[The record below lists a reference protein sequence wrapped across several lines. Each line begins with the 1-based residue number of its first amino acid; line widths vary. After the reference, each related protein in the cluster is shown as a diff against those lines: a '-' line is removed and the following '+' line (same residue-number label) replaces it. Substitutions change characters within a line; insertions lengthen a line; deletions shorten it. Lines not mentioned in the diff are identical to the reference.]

1 MAATDSKIVDG
12 LGLGELVTWIVGQL
26 ATKFGQT
33 EVQSAISTALTNY
46 YTKSETLSATEI
58 QALIDNLSA
67 IKILNKGD
75 VSGGVVSAATAEVAS
90 VCTAYVQTNYSRAP
104 EDFDG
109 LLVTV
114 TDNNND
120 IVLYVYSTA
129 STSWVDISRN
139 ITINIANA
147 TSSTAGIAKLY
158 NEIGA
163 QTDGG
168 ITPAAVQAM
177 KTTIDSSISTLQSG
191 KANASDVY
199 TKTETYSRT
208 EVDNK
213 IPVALTT
220 EEIAQIISS
229 ASAS

>member
-26 ATKFGQT
+26 AAKYGQA
-33 EVQSAISTALTNY
+33 EVQSAISTALANY
-46 YTKSETLSATEI
+46 YTKSETLSATQI
-58 QALIDNLSA
+58 QALIDNLNA
-67 IKILNKGD
+67 IKILNKDD
-75 VSGGVVSAATAEVAS
+75 VSGGVVSAATADVSS
-90 VCTAYVQTNYSRAP
+90 VCTTYVQTNYSRTP

-109 LLVTV
+109 ILVTV

-129 STSWVDISRN
+129 SSSWVDISRN

-147 TSSTAGIAKLY
+147 TSTVAGISKLY
-158 NEIGA
+158 NALGT

-168 ITPAAVQAM
+168 ITPSAVKA
-177 KTTIDSSISTLQSG
+177 KTDVIDSSINTINTTLG
-191 KANASDVY
+191 NKANSSDVY
-199 TKTETYSRT
+199 NKT
-208 EVDNK
+208 EVDSK

>member
-1 MAATDSKIVDG
+1 MAATDSKIVNG

-26 ATKFGQT
+26 AAKYGQA
-33 EVQSAISTALTNY
+33 EVQSAISTALASY

-58 QALIDNLSA
+58 QALIDNLNA
-67 IKILNKGD
+67 IKILNKDD
-75 VSGGVVSAATAEVAS
+75 VSSGVVSAATADVSS
-90 VCTAYVQTNYSRAP
+90 VCTTYVQTNYSRSP

-109 LLVTV
+109 ILVTV

-129 STSWVDISRN
+129 SSSWVDISRN

-147 TSSTAGIAKLY
+147 TSTVAGISKLY
-158 NEIGA
+158 NALGT

-168 ITPAAVQAM
+168 ITPAAVKAETDAI
-177 KTTIDSSISTLQSG
+177 KTSVSSLQTG
-191 KANASDVY
+191 KANTSDVY
-199 TKTETYSRT
+199 TKA

>member
-26 ATKFGQT
+26 AAKYGQA
-33 EVQSAISTALTNY
+33 EVQSAISTALTSY
-46 YTKSETLSATEI
+46 YTKGETLSTTEI
-58 QALIDNLSA
+58 QALINNLNA
-67 IKILNKGD
+67 IKILNKDD
-75 VSGGVVSAATAEVAS
+75 VSGGVVSAATADVSS
-90 VCTAYVQTNYSRAP
+90 VCTTYVQTNYSRSP

-109 LLVTV
+109 ILVTV

-129 STSWVDISRN
+129 SSSWVDISRN

-147 TSSTAGIAKLY
+147 TSTTAGIAKLY
-158 NEIGA
+158 NALGT

-168 ITPAAVQAM
+168 ITPAAIKAETDAI
-177 KTTIDSSISTLQSG
+177 KTSVSSLQTG
-191 KANASDVY
+191 KANTSDVY
-199 TKTETYSRT
+199 TKA

-220 EEIAQIISS
+220 EEIAQIISA
-229 ASAS
+229 ASAG